1 MCLGVALWLATVVG
15 TEQTIPTIID
25 DLYAGTLD
33 NAAWDR
39 GMTGMANLVSGSAAL
54 LLSFNPVTGE
64 VRRDENHGFDPTAI
78 TEYRNHWVTKDI
90 RLAPGNL
97 RLVGEPQFE
106 AKLLSARSWQM
117 SELYNDFL
125 LRVDAPWILAFWL
138 HKARDK
144 IVAFTIQGTK
154 RRGQFDE
161 RDGERIQPLIPHLRR
176 ALEIRDRLETAQI
189 RTDTLAKNVNNVSF
203 GVMLL
208 DAMGHL
214 LEASSVAEQL
224 LQTEP
229 GIRRN
234 ADRTL
239 SLREPAGTDLYR
251 WIVAGTPPTNS
262 HNGLLH
268 VQRSN
273 ASPISVLVTPLPS
286 TASWLGYDPRW
297 VLLLFDPDRRIHAS
311 KELIARDMGISV
323 REAEI
328 AALLVGGYDLRAIT
342 AVLNISVH
350 TVRTHLKAI
359 FSKTGFRSQAELIQ
373 RIANGPASVI
383 QPSHFI

>member
-39 GMTGMANLVSGSAAL
+39 GMIGMADLVSGSAAL

-64 VRRDENHGFDPTAI
+64 VRRDENHGFDPAAI

-138 HKARDK
+138 HKAPDK
-144 IVAFTIQGTK
+144 IIALTIQGTK

-176 ALEIRDRLETAQI
+176 ALEIRDRLETAQL
-189 RTDTLAKNVNNVSF
+189 RTDTLAKSVNNVSF
-203 GVMLL
+203 GVMVL

-214 LEASSVAEQL
+214 LEANSVAEQL

-234 ADRTL
+234 ADKTL

-251 WIVAGTPPTNS
+251 WIVAGTPPISS

-273 ASPISVLVTPLPS
+273 GSPISVLVTRLPS

-297 VLLLFDPDRRIHAS
+297 VLLLFDPDRRVQAS
-311 KELIARDMGISV
+311 TEIIARDLGISE

-328 AALLVGGYDLRAIT
+328 AALLVAGYDLRAIT
-342 AVLNISVH
+342 AMLNISVH
-350 TVRTHLKAI
+350 TVRTHLKSI
-359 FSKTGFRSQAELIQ
+359 FSKTGLRSQAELIQ
-373 RIANGPASVI
+373 RIANGPALVI
-383 QPSHFI
+383 QPAHFN